1 MLNVQ
6 LNYEDTKR
14 IIRGRHSK
22 DAHNGNRKK
31 DTKTKT
37 MIDIT
42 LHETIDRVIQTPQN
56 NGGKRM
62 CFGPVSCSCSSS
74 SPYRGNGK

>member
-1 MLNVQ
+1 METYFTLKEKFANYLFFTIGEGGRVCSMLQ

-31 DTKTKT
+31 TQRQK
-37 MIDIT
+37 
-42 LHETIDRVIQTPQN
+42 Q
-56 NGGKRM
+56 
-62 CFGPVSCSCSSS
+62 
-74 SPYRGNGK
+74 